1 MSKSSSREWLNAHK
15 LEYVPLNSE
24 LAVLRVLAGLTRGTP
39 LPASPVLV
47 AGAPH
52 TIVRAPVLGSVTHR
66 PSRRMR
72 TADHL
77 LWRATFALP
86 IELLECPQTLFA
98 LVAGDRMPMR
108 LPAPELS
115 SIEALCRHWE
125 LGAHRA
131 SLLSQLTLR
140 RVAALGTTF
149 AVAGSS
155 VFPPTLALADGHGH
169 GVSKVHHHAAVVS
182 VDRASE
188 PASSSQ
194 QSTVVAAEAATA
206 HPRHHRHHRH
216 HHAHH
221 HHRKAQPQPT
231 NDSSGT
237 SPAKSTNSTSTS
249 NSPAPPQG
257 SGGVS
262 GPGLP
267 TPAAAPQNSQTR
279 HHHHTGGRPV
289 NLAAGGGLSTI
300 SPVPPAGLIG
310 NGESSAGETDHR
322 SSHRGSGAAVG
333 GFRHLHGHH
342 AGGHGRRPAS
352 SGGASLPSHQRPA
365 STPSSKPEP
374 VATPTPSTLPASSSN
389 YLTTGMGMSKGE
401 VALLSHL
408 SGLYVKG
415 LQPPSFLVPI
425 YKKAG
430 KRFHIPWQVLA
441 AINSIETD
449 YGRNLNI
456 SSAGAVGWMQFMPST
471 WREYGMSVHGNGPPN
486 PYDPT
491 DAIFSAANY
500 LAANGGAHH
509 LRKAIFAYNH
519 AVWYVDSVLWRAGII
534 TDHAQGIH
542 HLGGY
547 ALPLDGRFM
556 RTFGRTDDGLDIEDA
571 PDGAAVYSMTPGV
584 VTAVASDPSGF
595 GPNYPVIRVTK
606 GPLTGQYI
614 YYGHVAI
621 SLVKVG
627 QHVIA
632 GQPIAIM
639 GHTGDAVDLGHG
651 HIEIG
656 FSDSSGDPLNHHG
669 PEAWTPSGAAMRRVL
684 VALAAGFHIKVR

>member
-1 MSKSSSREWLNAHK
+1 VSEPSSREWLNPHK

-24 LAVLRVLAGLTRGTP
+24 LAVLRVLAGLNRGTP
-39 LPASPVLV
+39 LPAAPMLV

-77 LWRATFALP
+77 LWRVTFALP

-98 LVAGDRMPMR
+98 LVAHDHMPSR
-108 LPAPELS
+108 LPSPELS

-125 LGAHRA
+125 LGARGA
-131 SLLSQLTLR
+131 SLISALTWR
-140 RVAALGTTF
+140 RAAALGTTV

-155 VFPPTLALADGHGH
+155 VFPPTLALAEGHGH
-169 GVSKVHHHAAVVS
+169 RVVVAPHHTDLR
-182 VDRASE
+182 VDKASA
-188 PASSSQ
+188 PAASSPAAQ
-194 QSTVVAAEAATA
+194 VVAAQESTA
-206 HPRHHRHHRH
+206 HPHHHRRRHRHHRAAQANSNTSTSTVTRSKATTSSSTATSPVPSQISGGAAGPGSSSPAVASH
-216 HHAHH
+216 QTRRRH
-221 HHRKAQPQPT
+221 HHRSGDRTISQP
-231 NDSSGT
+231 GGFGL
-237 SPAKSTNSTSTS
+237 STLT
-249 NSPAPPQG
+249 PAPPASLVG
-257 SGGVS
+257 TGPHSPDGVHHRSSHHHPGTDGGRFR
-262 GPGLP
+262 
-267 TPAAAPQNSQTR
+267 R
-279 HHHHTGGRPV
+279 HHGHHTGGR
-289 NLAAGGGLSTI
+289 
-300 SPVPPAGLIG
+300 
-310 NGESSAGETDHR
+310 
-322 SSHRGSGAAVG
+322 GS
-333 GFRHLHGHH
+333 
-342 AGGHGRRPAS
+342 RPAF
-352 SGGASLPSHQRPA
+352 SGGASLPSLKRHP
-365 STPSSKPEP
+365 STPPRPTEPEP
-374 VATPTPSTLPASSSN
+374 VATPTPSALSSSSSN
-389 YLTTGMGMSKGE
+389 FLATGMGMSAGE

-415 LQPPSFLVPI
+415 LQPPSFLIPV

-441 AINSIETD
+441 AINSIETN
-449 YGRNLNI
+449 YGRDLKV
-456 SSAGAVGWMQFMPST
+456 STAGAVGWMQFMPST
-471 WREYGMSVHGNGPPN
+471 WREYGLSVHGNGPPN

-519 AVWYVDSVLWRAGII
+519 AIWYVDSVLWRAGII
-534 TDHAQGIH
+534 TDHVQGIR

-547 ALPLDGRFM
+547 ALPLDGRYM

-606 GPLTGQYI
+606 GPLSGQYI
-614 YYGHVAI
+614 YYGHVAA

-639 GHTGDAVDLGHG
+639 GHTGDAVGLGHG

-669 PEAWTPSGAAMRRVL
+669 AEAWTPSGAAMRRVL
-684 VALAAGFHIKVR
+684 VALSAGFHIKVR